1 MITTVEN
8 SVKIQK
14 FKRKIQNRNRS
25 TKDLT
30 KARGRIMRRS
40 DHPLLTGP
48 IRRVFF
54 AVIGK
59 TKKKIVDKL

>member
-1 MITTVEN
+1 MDFNKPSIRYKALLKNNYMITTVEN

-30 KARGRIMRRS
+30 KARGRIM
-40 DHPLLTGP
+40 
-48 IRRVFF
+48 
-54 AVIGK
+54 
-59 TKKKIVDKL
+59 